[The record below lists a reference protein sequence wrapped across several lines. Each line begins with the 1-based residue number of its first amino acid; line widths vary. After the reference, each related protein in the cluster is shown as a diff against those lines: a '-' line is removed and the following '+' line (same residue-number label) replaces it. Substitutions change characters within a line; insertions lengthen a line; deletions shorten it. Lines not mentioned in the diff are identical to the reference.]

1 VDAALAAKEA
11 TIAALKEKIKQQ
23 EAAAAEAARKAAAEA
38 AAAEEARK
46 LEAQR
51 EAHALRKNKLNS
63 AFTGAFANAAKQKAE
78 VAAAAAATAAAS
90 AAAEASAPADSE
102 TVKGVLAAGSAWEV
116 LQLKKGAGA
125 ADLKRRYKELARKL
139 HPDKCSIEG
148 ATAAFQK
155 VQEAYSE
162 LVKVV

>member
-1 VDAALAAKEA
+1 
-11 TIAALKEKIKQQ
+11 
-23 EAAAAEAARKAAAEA
+23 
-38 AAAEEARK
+38 
-46 LEAQR
+46 
-51 EAHALRKNKLNS
+51 
-63 AFTGAFANAAKQKAE
+63 
-78 VAAAAAATAAAS
+78 VAAAAAATAAA
-90 AAAEASAPADSE
+90 EASAPADGE

-125 ADLKRRYKELARKL
+125 ADVKRRYKELARKL